1 MAVILS
7 DPKNDNLSLED
18 LEVAITVL
26 TQEIGARRGLYESAR
41 QQLIVG
47 FTPDSQN
54 RDTVYLNEMLRDL
67 EADVIRL
74 RERIGVLEQRLRTE
88 RAESEQT
95 KKIIEQAVQEAKLAQ
110 QQVERNAADARGR
123 REVNRELGNR
133 GLPPFRGGMPRA

>member
-74 RERIGVLEQRLRTE
+74 RERIGVLEQRVH
-88 RAESEQT
+88 AENLETQPLLG
-95 KKIIEQAVQEAKLAQ
+95 IV
-110 QQVERNAADARGR
+110 ADG
-123 REVNRELGNR
+123 
-133 GLPPFRGGMPRA
+133 FYGGEENT